1 LAAGGNRRWQI
12 HLSGFDTTG
21 NSQGVIGMSGYAIA
35 IRYRLRVFLLI
46 EIFELDGVSE
56 WCQRQ
61 YHQHDSGMFGHHDPL
76 VRFDARL
83 FRHDSG

>member
-21 NSQGVIGMSGYAIA
+21 NSQGVIGMSGHAIA

-46 EIFELDGVSE
+46 EIFELDGASE
-56 WCQRQ
+56 
-61 YHQHDSGMFGHHDPL
+61 
-76 VRFDARL
+76 
-83 FRHDSG
+83 